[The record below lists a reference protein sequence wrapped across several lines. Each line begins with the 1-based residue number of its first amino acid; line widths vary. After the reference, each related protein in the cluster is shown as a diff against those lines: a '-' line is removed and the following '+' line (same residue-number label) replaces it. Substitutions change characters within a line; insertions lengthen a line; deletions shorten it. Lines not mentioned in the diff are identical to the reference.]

1 MTQEVRGEAKNRP
14 TVFNSKVGH
23 LVTTPEDHVART
35 LQVQRSLSV
44 LVQQLC
50 ICRWYPGTSFK
61 CPRLLLNNFFCF
73 SRLFT
78 VFPTNPS
85 PSVWVIWL
93 KQSNKSD
100 RLLSACVC
108 DSRLYPFDPLKLLLS
123 SLVIL
128 RQNEM

>member
-14 TVFNSKVGH
+14 TVSNSKVGH
-23 LVTTPEDHVART
+23 LVTMPEGHMPRT

-44 LVQQLC
+44 PVQQLC
-50 ICRWYPGTSFK
+50 ICRWYPGTPFK
-61 CPRLLLNNFFCF
+61 CPCLLLNNFLCF
-73 SRLFT
+73 SHLFT

-85 PSVWVIWL
+85 PSLWVIWL

-108 DSRLYPFDPLKLLLS
+108 NRKLYPFDPLKLLLS

-128 RQNEM
+128 RKNEM